1 MKKEIIYLMEYLRKS
16 THMPE
21 HVFYECILQTLAT
34 LELYQPSHYT
44 QKQIYTLMQHQNQI
58 CPQDAQEAVKRV
70 DKLIEDL
77 LPLSLREAKKKLFI
91 TLLQSNFP
99 KKKSFLTIS
108 LALFVSQ
115 LEPVEKNIYENLL
128 GYVSA
133 LNRALSFFY
142 GLAKENT
149 QTFNPESL
157 VYFGEA
163 LHVNLLELLYNEE
176 EHHYLDA
183 GLKELL
189 GVYLSLY
196 GKYLY
201 M

>member
-1 MKKEIIYLMEYLRKS
+1 MKKEILYLMEYLRKS
-16 THMPE
+16 TQAPE
-21 HVFYECILQTLAT
+21 HVFYECMIQTLAT
-34 LELYQPSHYT
+34 LELYQPSKYT
-44 QKQIYTLMQHQNQI
+44 QTQLFTLMQHQNQTS
-58 CPQDAQEAVKRV
+58 PKDAQEAAKMV
-70 DKLIEDL
+70 DKSLEDL
-77 LPLSLREAKKKLFI
+77 LPIPLREAKKKLFI

-99 KKKSFLTIS
+99 KKKSFLTVS
-108 LALFVSQ
+108 LELFVSQ

-142 GLAKENT
+142 ALAKENAK
-149 QTFNPESL
+149 TFDPESL
-157 VYFGEA
+157 VDFGDA
-163 LHVNLLELLYNEE
+163 LHVNLLGLLFNKEE
-176 EHHYLDA
+176 RNYLAA